1 MSGWNASRPTWDPE
15 GGVSDGTP
23 GFPDQE
29 DGRSRPGN
37 GRHSYGQ
44 SGQQGQPRQPS
55 FPGYDPEDLW
65 PQDQGEGG
73 YSNGAGGQHAS
84 SGQHRY
90 GTRASLGL
98 PQEDYPPADFGQPSQ
113 QFEQRDYAQPG
124 HTGRHAAGT
133 GRGTADQENA
143 TQDYAARM
151 DPALQDFFAPQ
162 PSRSGTATR

>member
-15 GGVSDGTP
+15 GGVSDSTP

-29 DGRSRPGN
+29 DSRPGN

-84 SGQHRY
+84 SGPPRY

-98 PQEDYPPADFGQPSQ
+98 PQEDYPATDYGQPGQ

-124 HTGRHAAGT
+124 QTGRHAAG
-133 GRGTADQENA
+133 
-143 TQDYAARM
+143 
-151 DPALQDFFAPQ
+151 
-162 PSRSGTATR
+162 